1 MNETRT
7 RAIRVSQRLTAI
19 LSTAGRWEKQKDYQQ
34 VAEKARELG
43 LLGMSASAITRA
55 LSMPCIQDGIERLAT
70 LLS

>member
-1 MNETRT
+1 MNEART

-43 LLGMSASAITRA
+43 RLGMSASAITRA

-70 LLS
+70 LLN